1 VFLVRRV
8 QSANQRSKAAFVLFR
23 RMKICLSALFLAGV
37 GAWWC
42 GCATPPARQAAAH
55 ANAASGAS
63 AKTNTPPA
71 ATTNALVEGQTA
83 EEEELVVA
91 LPSGKGNPEALAH
104 FAAGESLE
112 STGLHEEA
120 MEEFYKSVMADP
132 GNEKSAYEVA
142 EWLLEHKHPERAV
155 TLLSKVALRPGVSA
169 PILSLLARADLQAG
183 KTKAALAASLQAI
196 ARQPDALQSYQS
208 RLEIL
213 VQTAQMA
220 KALKTLDQAAKHI
233 RNTPAQL
240 IALASLYA
248 ACIGRQ
254 AKEKDPARLR
264 AVALLDRASAT
275 KSTAVGLWQRL
286 ADAYARLNDLKK
298 AADIYNRLLA
308 QAVDS
313 ATLRGILREK
323 LGEILLDAH
332 DTTNAAVQFQAIV
345 KEDPVNY
352 QAWYYL
358 GILAHSD
365 GKLPEAADDFD
376 KARRLAPGL
385 EQAYY
390 RQALVLADQ
399 NRGDEALQ
407 VLDLARLRFRDS
419 FDAQFFNGLVN
430 YQLKDFAE
438 AVLHYSAAENMARTN
453 NPARLDRQFYFQIG
467 AACERD
473 HLYQRAGDYLQ
484 KCIDMQADDAE
495 ALNYLGFMW
504 ADRSEHLS
512 KARAY
517 IEKACK
523 LEPKNAAF
531 LDSMGWVLFK
541 LNQPKQSLP
550 WLVKAVELSPEPDA
564 TILDH
569 LGDVYLALGQ
579 VGKAMENWRKSLAIE
594 PNEDV
599 KKKLQMFD
607 AGAT

>member
-1 VFLVRRV
+1 
-8 QSANQRSKAAFVLFR
+8 
-23 RMKICLSALFLAGV
+23 MKICLSALFLACAGTL
-37 GAWWC
+37 WC
-42 GCATPPARQAAAH
+42 GCATPPVPHAAAH
-55 ANAASGAS
+55 SDAASAAS
-63 AKTNTPPA
+63 ASTNASPSASTNTLA
-71 ATTNALVEGQTA
+71 EGQTG
-83 EEEELVVA
+83 EEEEPVVV

-104 FAAGESLE
+104 FAAGESIE
-112 STGLHEEA
+112 STGRHEEA

-132 GNEKSAYEVA
+132 GNEKTAYDVA

-183 KTKAALAASLQAI
+183 KTKDALAASLQAI
-196 ARQPDALQSYQS
+196 TRQPDALQSYQS

-213 VQTAQMA
+213 VQISKMAQ
-220 KALKTLDQAAKHI
+220 ALKTLDQASKHI

-240 IALASLYA
+240 IALANLYA
-248 ACIGRQ
+248 ACIGPQPR
-254 AKEKDPARLR
+254 EKDPVRLH
-264 AVALLDRASAT
+264 AVALLDRLAAT

-286 ADAYARLNDLKK
+286 ADAYARLGDLKK

-313 ATLRGILREK
+313 ATLRDLLREK

-332 DTTNAAVQFQAIV
+332 DTTNAAIQFQAIV
-345 KEDPVNY
+345 KEDPANY

-358 GILAHSD
+358 GILAHSN
-365 GKLPEAADDFD
+365 GKLAEAVEAFQ
-376 KARRLAPGL
+376 KAILSAPGL

-390 RQALVLADQ
+390 RLAMVLADQ

-407 VLDLARLRFRDS
+407 ILDRARPHFPDS
-419 FDAQFFNGLVN
+419 FDAQFFNALVN
-430 YQLKDFAE
+430 FQLKDFAE
-438 AVLHYSAAENMARTN
+438 AVRHFSIAENIARTN
-453 NPARLDRQFYFQIG
+453 NPVRLDRQFYFQIG

-473 HLYQRAGDYLQ
+473 HQYKRAEEYLQ

-504 ADRSEHLS
+504 ADRGERLS

-523 LEPKNAAF
+523 LEPKNAAY

-541 LNQPKQSLP
+541 LNQPKQALP

-569 LGDVYLALGQ
+569 LGDVYLSLRQ